1 MSRSSRV
8 VTWQRTAAVELVD
21 GDTRVVVVPE
31 LGMLVAAFVVDG
43 FDHVARPG
51 GTAAVCAGHTTGV
64 PLLHPWANRLA
75 KRSYRVAG
83 TDVSLRG
90 LALHTDG
97 NGRPIHG
104 TMLGRPGWEVG
115 ALGRGRLQGR
125 FDFAAHPELLRSFPF
140 PHEVRVSVSVGR
152 RRLRIVTEIH
162 AGRSAAVPVAFGW
175 HPYWRV
181 PGPRDRWAL
190 SVPEVARR
198 VSRPARDP
206 HRSGAR
212 GEGRRRVAGGTGP
225 RRPLRVHDDP
235 HGHPRRRR
243 PRARGRARRRL
254 PVVPGLRAGREAL
267 LRDRADDRADQRAR
281 ERGPPD
287 ARSRCACSPRVSPRP
302 CAGSTPSGRAE

>member
-8 VTWQRTAAVELVD
+8 VTWQRTAAVQLVD

-75 KRSYRVAG
+75 GRSYRAAG

-104 TMLGRPGWEVG
+104 TMLGRPGWEVA

-181 PGPRDRWAL
+181 PGRRDRWAL
-190 SVPEVARR
+190 SVPEVAH
-198 VSRPARDP
+198 ARLD
-206 HRSGAR
+206 R
-212 GEGRRRVAGGTGP
+212 
-225 RRPLRVHDDP
+225 
-235 HGHPRRRR
+235 HGIPT
-243 PRARGRARRRL
+243 GRARVETGRVESL
-254 PVVPGLRAGREAL
+254 AGRDL
-267 LRDRADDRADQRAR
+267 DDLF
-281 ERGPPD
+281 
-287 ARSRCACSPRVSPRP
+287 ACTTTRTVTL
-302 CAGSTPSGRAE
+302 AGAGRALAVGLDDGYPWFQVYAPAGKPFCAIEPMTAPTNALVSGDHPTLAPGAVFAAGFTATVREVGTER